1 MGRGSDAISYSQRG
15 NKRGLIFRAGSRQE
29 SHLTEAAEAARRKAA
44 ASSIRSGGEEVRIPS
59 HILPGGV
66 MQMRARGGRGGGV

>member
-29 SHLTEAAEAARRKAA
+29 SHLTETAEARGGMAA
-44 ASSIRSGGEEVRIPS
+44 ASSIRSRGEEARIPAHVLS
-59 HILPGGV
+59 GGH
-66 MQMRARGGRGGGV
+66 ANAG